1 MDRLPPLNA
10 VRAFEAAARH
20 VSITL
25 AADELNVTPGAVSR
39 QIMALE
45 EALGLQLLK
54 RGHRQIS
61 LTRQGAEYFRAAASA
76 LDALREA
83 TRKARRRTQRKQLKI
98 RAYTTF
104 AMRWL
109 IPRLS
114 GFHAAHPGIE
124 VLLKASLEPVDFRK
138 EDIDGAIRLG
148 DGRWPG
154 THAWRLV
161 PNILAPVAS
170 PALLKSGPKL
180 KRPADLAQH
189 TLLHT
194 IARPDDWGY
203 WLEAAGAA
211 QQVDARAGMTFESS
225 AMSLAAAIEG
235 QGVAMAQMFLV
246 EKDLE
251 EGPAGA
257 AFQEDCRHGRVHLLP
272 AHAGPPRGTG
282 AHEGLPRMAAGSV
295 QERVKAASPDV
306 IGACMRASSVWLPAA
321 ARRTRDGEAICWPM
335 RGAAA
340 QRASNARR
348 WRVGVCAVPSASR
361 FVWCRNWRRRTL
373 RAARGMPRST
383 PTTRRPGTSPTWAGA
398 WRVGKELYG
407 LLGIAKGDTQS
418 MARADTP
425 ATTNSSAPRSACSV
439 TLERGLEGQAAWLD
453 LGMYLH
459 GVMLAA
465 LGHGLE

>member
-20 VSITL
+20 MSITL

-76 LDALREA
+76 LEALREA
-83 TRKARRRTQRKQLKI
+83 TRKVKRRTQRKQLKI

-154 THAWRLV
+154 SHAWRLV

-170 PALLKSGPKL
+170 PALLKAGPRL

-203 WLEAAGAA
+203 WLEAAGAGKL
-211 QQVDARAGMTFESS
+211 VDARAGMTFESS

-246 EKDLE
+246 EKDLAEGRLALPFKKTVDMGEFTYYLLTPEHRE
-251 EGPAGA
+251 E
-257 AFQEDCRHGRVHLLP
+257 P
-272 AHAGPPRGTG
+272 AHMTAFR
-282 AHEGLPRMAAGSV
+282 L
-295 QERVKAASPDV
+295 
-306 IGACMRASSVWLPAA
+306 WL
-321 ARRTRDGEAICWPM
+321 
-335 RGAAA
+335 
-340 QRASNARR
+340 
-348 WRVGVCAVPSASR
+348 
-361 FVWCRNWRRRTL
+361 
-373 RAARGMPRST
+373 
-383 PTTRRPGTSPTWAGA
+383 
-398 WRVGKELYG
+398 
-407 LLGIAKGDTQS
+407 
-418 MARADTP
+418 
-425 ATTNSSAPRSACSV
+425 
-439 TLERGLEGQAAWLD
+439 LD
-453 LGMYLH
+453 QFKD
-459 GVMLAA
+459 A
-465 LGHGLE
+465 